1 MIGNGALTLCTTRL
15 IINVLLLI
23 MSLAA
28 SVNSALTA
36 RAVRSGLTTSGKL
49 FKFPA
54 VITFSISC
62 RRKSSTVPSVPV
74 AAAPVVTCTDALP
87 VVGVSDVTPVAS
99 VTTAA
104 TTIAKCAY
112 AAAVATLCASGSC
125 TTFASI
131 YARALITVAL
141 LPP

>member
-36 RAVRSGLTTSGKL
+36 RAVRFGTTASGKL
-49 FKFPA
+49 FKLPA
-54 VITFSISC
+54 VTTFSIICSNP
-62 RRKSSTVPSVPV
+62 SSTVPSVPV
-74 AAAPVVTCTDALP
+74 AALPVVTCTDALP
-87 VVGVSDVTPVAS
+87 VVGVSVATPVAS

-104 TTIAKCAY
+104 TTVAKCA
-112 AAAVATLCASGSC
+112 
-125 TTFASI
+125 
-131 YARALITVAL
+131 
-141 LPP
+141 